1 MKPFSLFINT
11 NSPTNTISPTKRKR
25 TPDDYTPQKKE
36 ANYLEKIKSAGLR
49 EYFTQAS
56 HDLKQSNTPENN
68 DLVYT
73 VMKTATRI
81 VFHRDRQFETCSSP
95 AVYYD
100 SSVYT
105 DSENHIVK
113 VIEYNNNYECADF
126 DLVKEVATQK
136 YVYKIIA
143 PECGFKTPRILSFG
157 KVSPFIPPV
166 QRRNYN
172 CAFFIVME
180 KVDDPQLKDYLAT
193 ASESDRLRVNAQLA
207 EIKKCLS
214 HNHIYH
220 NDIHVENVMVGA
232 DITIIDWGRGG
243 TDFDYTRWKDA
254 TKRGGRRRRMTRK
267 NRKQGTL
274 VGGRRK
280 TSNGPNRKSRR

>member
-1 MKPFSLFINT
+1 MKPFSLFINTST

-25 TPDDYTPQKKE
+25 ITDDHTPRKKE

-56 HDLKQSNTPENN
+56 TELKQSNTPENKA
-68 DLVYT
+68 LVDT
-73 VMKTATRI
+73 VMKTAPRI
-81 VFHRDRQFETCSSP
+81 VFHRDRQFETCSSL

-105 DSENHIVK
+105 DSKNHIVK
-113 VIEYNNNYECADF
+113 VIEYNDNYECADF
-126 DLVKEVATQK
+126 DLVKEVATQN

-157 KVSPFIPPV
+157 KVSPYVPLV

-193 ASESDRLRVNAQLA
+193 AYESDRLHVNAQLA

-232 DITIIDWGRGG
+232 DITIIDWGRGS
-243 TDFDYTRWKDA
+243 TEFDYTRWKDS
-254 TKRGGRRRRMTRK
+254 TKKGGRRRRLAKKTR
-267 NRKQGTL
+267 
-274 VGGRRK
+274 RRVRHK
-280 TSNGPNRKSRR
+280 YP